1 MRVWKKCHVTL
12 VVLEAVLAVVV
23 EPVLTVAQIVVL
35 VVALAHAKE
44 DVHILALMDVKE
56 VAVVT
61 NIL

>member
-1 MRVWKKCHVTL
+1 MTL